1 MTKGDKRHFSLA
13 ARRKGNK
20 AKQYVKL
27 YNMILNQKLYNE
39 AIIKKSFGKSSFSQL
54 KHELLKHVLYSLG
67 RNHLKTDHAS
77 TLLALGNAHVLIN
90 RELWADASKMISK
103 VFDINASIDS
113 SLSYMGFSET
123 AYIQSRAGTNDDL
136 SNTIEKWNER
146 KNEMI
151 HVFEIES
158 SYDKL
163 YMEIALMNRN
173 IESAR
178 SMEVKNKLSSYLN
191 HPLLKTN
198 PCPSSPYAKLN
209 FHYSNGLAHY
219 LLGVFDISLLH
230 MQKVKEQMDSNFSI
244 RIKREDLYLRSLG
257 NLVLCS
263 LQTGEITRAE
273 SYLVELQ
280 GYKTIY
286 HSNTPYRRYLA
297 DLMQLMV
304 FNKKGNHTKS
314 LSLISS
320 SLSKAIK
327 DHPQFRLTQEYSY
340 QVFQT
345 ITALINLKYYK
356 KAKKII
362 LNYITENKS
371 QSKKDAYNYA
381 RIVYMILLIEEN
393 HDDLLENE
401 LKSVYRHFKKEKQ
414 LFLFESAFLHFTNR
428 LLHPKPEINTSD
440 IYRELCN
447 QLNDLK
453 TDPFEKNAF
462 VYFEFDKWAT
472 NKISE
477 V

>member
-1 MTKGDKRHFSLA
+1 
-13 ARRKGNK
+13 
-20 AKQYVKL
+20 
-27 YNMILNQKLYNE
+27 
-39 AIIKKSFGKSSFSQL
+39 
-54 KHELLKHVLYSLG
+54 
-67 RNHLKTDHAS
+67 
-77 TLLALGNAHVLIN
+77 
-90 RELWADASKMISK
+90 
-103 VFDINASIDS
+103 
-113 SLSYMGFSET
+113 
-123 AYIQSRAGTNDDL
+123 
-136 SNTIEKWNER
+136 
-146 KNEMI
+146 
-151 HVFEIES
+151 
-158 SYDKL
+158 
-163 YMEIALMNRN
+163 
-173 IESAR
+173 
-178 SMEVKNKLSSYLN
+178 
-191 HPLLKTN
+191 
-198 PCPSSPYAKLN
+198 
-209 FHYSNGLAHY
+209 
-219 LLGVFDISLLH
+219 